1 MNIWR
6 CFSDDD
12 SDEYNEDQE
21 EILQQIRQLQQQL
34 EQGKRA
40 MEIQREERSTNEEQI
55 QNSLNKFL
63 DLLVGNLL

>member
-63 DLLVGNLL
+63 DLLVENLL